1 MRQAWR
7 LKAQLIELIETY
19 KNLLQTNETPNKRL
33 IVTIE
38 KYPSSNHWTP
48 DCKMHQDSRLSRCN
62 CHFSPPDSTHEFYV
76 ASCFAC
82 TCKIRM
88 VALALAHAI
97 GYSGPM
103 ESSPSLSTKLCSP
116 FVCNISTLLFQLHS
130 KLLCSNYTKLVLI
143 FFKKMQ
149 RRKHCTCTDVL
160 VQPYELRMHT
170 LTVRVSLRYRAGK
183 SQTKSPHV
191 SPH

>member
-1 MRQAWR
+1 MRRQI
-7 LKAQLIELIETY
+7 KV
-19 KNLLQTNETPNKRL
+19 NS
-33 IVTIE
+33 TIA
-38 KYPSSNHWTP
+38 KYPSNNHWTP

-62 CHFSPPDSTHEFYV
+62 WHFSPPDSTHEFYV

-143 FFKKMQ
+143 FLLKKC
-149 RRKHCTCTDVL
+149 RGVNTVH
-160 VQPYELRMHT
+160 VQMYLF
-170 LTVRVSLRYRAGK
+170 
-183 SQTKSPHV
+183 SPMNYVCIH
-191 SPH
+191 